1 MRALLYKS
9 TAIALT
15 ALFLGFGVA
24 AATSTPVAAAG
35 PGFYHR
41 GYWGGGHWH
50 GGWWGPGIGLGI
62 LGLAAGAAIA
72 SQPYYGPSPYYGPG
86 YGPGPDGC
94 MAYQPVYAPG
104 GRYLG
109 RRWVD
114 VCQ

>member
-9 TAIALT
+9 TAIAVT

-24 AATSTPVAAAG
+24 AATSTPAEAAG
-35 PGFYHR
+35 WHH
-41 GYWGGGHWH
+41 GYWG

-72 SQPYYGPSPYYGPG
+72 SQPYYGPGPYYG

-94 MAYQPVYAPG
+94 AAYQPVYDRW